1 MLKDGVP
8 VIMEAEVMMPSVS
21 FRAMIEKDD
30 ARQDAMQQ
38 RAVIKDP
45 AVPDGT
51 GNANLMC

>member
-1 MLKDGVP
+1 M
-8 VIMEAEVMMPSVS
+8 IMEAEVMMPSVS

-30 ARQDAMQQ
+30 ARKDAMQQ